1 MLEMKSTIAKI
12 VQNFELSI
20 EENFVP
26 QDSLELVIKSK
37 NGVKIKLNSR
47 N

>member
-12 VQNFELSI
+12 LQHFQLSVESNFT
-20 EENFVP
+20 P

-37 NGVKIKLNSR
+37 NGIKIKLQAR
-47 N
+47 